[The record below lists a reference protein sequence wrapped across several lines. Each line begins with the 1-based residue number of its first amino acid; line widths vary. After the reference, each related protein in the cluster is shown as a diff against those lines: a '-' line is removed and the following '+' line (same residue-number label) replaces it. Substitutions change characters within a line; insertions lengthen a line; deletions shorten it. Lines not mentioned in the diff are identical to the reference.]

1 MKAILEVKESNFNT
15 EDFFPKSFNA
25 TINGTNVL
33 IIKLK
38 GKDKSSKFFLD
49 LKNLN
54 FTEHGLLLE
63 GIISN
68 ESSVLGRCV
77 FYIRQW
83 ALIRAL
89 GDRDL

>member
-15 EDFFPKSFNA
+15 DDFFPKRFNA
-25 TINGTNVL
+25 TIDGTNVL
-33 IIKLK
+33 TVKLRE
-38 GKDKSSKFFLD
+38 KDKSSKFFLD
-49 LKNLN
+49 LKNLD
-54 FTEHGLLLE
+54 FAEHGLVLE

-89 GDRDL
+89 GDSSL